1 MITPS
6 LPEVLRQ
13 AFDARLASVYTAL
26 PGQIERYDAGKADV
40 KVDHLPVL
48 LDVPVIFSVLTFP
61 IKSGDKVQLVF
72 NSHDLSKP
80 VAFLTEQ
87 KSDDF
92 IALASKVLAELKS
105 ITQIFNSHT
114 HAGPVGP
121 VGPVSQPMMTP
132 SSVKA

>member
-13 AFDARLASVYTAL
+13 AFDARLANVYTAL
-26 PGQIERYDAGKADV
+26 PGIIERYDAGKADI
-40 KVDHLPVL
+40 KVNNLPVL

-61 IKSGDKVQLVF
+61 IKSGDPVQLVF
-72 NSHDLSKP
+72 NNHDLSKP
-80 VAFLTEQ
+80 VAFLAEQ

-105 ITQIFNSHT
+105 IVQAFNNHTHMGPSGPVAPTQI
-114 HAGPVGP
+114 
-121 VGPVSQPMMTP
+121 MMAP
-132 SSVKA
+132 KSVAA